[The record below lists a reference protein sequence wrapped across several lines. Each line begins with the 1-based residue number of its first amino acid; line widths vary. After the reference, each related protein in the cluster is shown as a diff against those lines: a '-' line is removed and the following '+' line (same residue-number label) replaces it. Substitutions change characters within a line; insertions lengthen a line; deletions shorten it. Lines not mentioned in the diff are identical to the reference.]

1 MADLLDTIAALVTP
15 DRIQKAAAFV
25 GESPA
30 STQKSFSV
38 LVPTILA
45 GLLKLLSSS
54 DTGASQ
60 LLSLVTR
67 FGGDGSILND
77 LGALF
82 GGGTATQTTMS
93 TGRDALQAVFG
104 GKLNGVVDQVAS
116 ASGVTTSS
124 ASSLLNL
131 GAPLVL
137 GVLGREMK
145 ARGLNAGGL
154 ATLLQGQ
161 QGGLEGRI
169 PAALSGLLGL
179 GGPSVTSARTRS
191 APIEAPAAPS
201 SGWLRWLLP
210 LAVLALVGGWLA
222 SSSRSC
228 GQTAEQAKQA
238 AQRTMAKIS
247 LPGGGSLE
255 VPEGSFNYNLAR
267 FLANPADTAV
277 PKTFVFEDLNYQ
289 TGSAGLTPESA
300 RTVTDVVAILKAY
313 PTAKVRLEGHT
324 DNTGDPAANKQLSL
338 DRAKSV
344 RDMMVADGIDAGRL
358 DYAGFGQERPIASN
372 DTDDGRAK
380 NRRTELVVVSK

>member
-1 MADLLDTIAALVTP
+1 MADLLETIAALLTP

-30 STQKSFSV
+30 STQKSFSI
-38 LVPTILA
+38 LVPTLLA
-45 GLLKLLSSS
+45 GLLKLLSS

-60 LLSLVTR
+60 LLNLLNRV
-67 FGGDGSILND
+67 GGDGSILND

-93 TGRDALQAVFG
+93 TGRDVLQTVFG
-104 GKLNGVVDQVAS
+104 SKLNTVADQVAS
-116 ASGVTTSS
+116 ASGVQASS

-145 ARGLNAGGL
+145 ARGLNASGL

-161 QGGLEGRI
+161 QSALEGRI
-169 PAALSGLLGL
+169 PAALSGVLGL
-179 GGPSVTSARTRS
+179 GGPSVTAARTR
-191 APIEAPAAPS
+191 AVPIEAPAGPS
-201 SGWLRWLLP
+201 LGWLRWLLP
-210 LAVLALVGGWLA
+210 LVVLALVGAWLA
-222 SSSRSC
+222 RSC
-228 GQTAEQAKQA
+228 GPTAEQAKQA

-247 LPGGGSLE
+247 LPGGASLD

-300 RTVTDVVAILKAY
+300 RTVADVVAILKAY

-344 RDMMVADGIDAGRL
+344 RDMMVASGIDGARL

-372 DTDDGRAK
+372 DTDEGRAR